1 MGVLNVSGGYYSIFN
16 VEELVLLGVVV
27 EGFGEAF
34 GLGVGEDYLLE
45 GRCEYGGDEPRGAHG
60 VEPIE
65 EVIEEQD
72 RRDFYFVSQELQL
85 GEPKRDHVASS
96 LALGALGSD
105 GESIEQEVEVVA
117 MDADGGVLE
126 L

>member
-1 MGVLNVSGGYYSIFN
+1 MLNVRGCYYPIFN

-27 EGFGEAF
+27 EGFGDAF
-34 GLGVGEDYLLE
+34 GLGIGEDYLLE
-45 GRCEYGGDEPRGAHG
+45 GWCEYGGDEPSGAHG

-72 RRDFYFVSQELQL
+72 RRDFYFVRQELQL
-85 GEPKRDHVASS
+85 REPNRDHLASS
-96 LALGALGSD
+96 LDLGALGSA
-105 GESIEQEVEVVA
+105 GEPKHQEVEVVA
-117 MDADGGVLE
+117 MDAYGGVLE